1 MTSGWR
7 EWEEDLD
14 PDAVLREAS
23 ADIKKRIPLP
33 DVGESIRV
41 TFLEEPR
48 KVPKERTGLD
58 WDFFVADV
66 DDGSGEPREMICPK
80 SVRQHLAALLERGD
94 LEQLEDAT
102 VIVSA
107 HAIEEFETA
116 EGKIVP
122 RAKVYRVT
130 LPEEGARGRKAE
142 DA

>member
-14 PDAVLREAS
+14 PEAVLREAA
-23 ADIKKRIPLP
+23 ADIKERVPLP

-41 TFLEEPR
+41 TLLEEPR
-48 KVPKERTGLD
+48 KVPKERSGLD

-66 DDGSGEPREMICPK
+66 DDDSGEPRQMICPK

-94 LEQLEDAT
+94 LERLEGAT

-107 HAIEEFETA
+107 HVIEEFETS
-116 EGKIVP
+116 EGKVVP

-130 LPEEGARGRKAE
+130 LPGEETQAGR
-142 DA
+142 

>member
-1 MTSGWR
+1 MNSEWG

-14 PDAVLREAS
+14 PEAVAREAA
-23 ADIKKRIPLP
+23 ADIKERVPLP

-66 DDGSGEPREMICPK
+66 DDGSGEVKQMICPK

-94 LEQLEDAT
+94 LERVEGST
-102 VIVSA
+102 VVVSA
-107 HAIEEFETA
+107 HAIEEFETK
-116 EGKIVP
+116 EGKVVP

-130 LPEEGARGRKAE
+130 LPEERS
-142 DA
+142 